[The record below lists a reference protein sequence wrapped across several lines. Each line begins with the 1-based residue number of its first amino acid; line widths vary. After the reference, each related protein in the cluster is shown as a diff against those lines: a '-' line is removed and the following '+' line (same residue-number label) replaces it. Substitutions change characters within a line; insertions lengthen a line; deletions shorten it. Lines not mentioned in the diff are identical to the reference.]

1 MVEIKAII
9 VDDEER
15 ARNTLSSLLENF
27 CPEIKIIA
35 TCSNVPEAAI
45 AINKFKPDV
54 VFLDVEMPDYNGFEL
69 LSFFRDIDFEI
80 IFVTAYTEY
89 AIKAFE
95 ISAIDYIL
103 KPIDIDQLKN
113 SVEKLKHKKQFVHM
127 QEQIELLK
135 ESYSNTGSEIR
146 KIALSMSNGL
156 TFVEVSDIIFLE
168 ADGAYTSFLL
178 KNGQK
183 FVVSKKLKFYEDM
196 LSNRP
201 FFFRTHRS
209 YFINLNYIKKY
220 SRSENVIIM
229 DNEASI
235 TVSRDRKQDFE
246 ALLKELRISI

>member
-1 MVEIKAII
+1 MSVIKAII

-15 ARNTLSSLLENF
+15 ARNTLSSLLKSY
-27 CPEIKIIA
+27 CPEIEVL
-35 TCSNVPEAAI
+35 TECSNVPEAAI

-69 LSFFRDIDFEI
+69 LSFFREVDFDI

-95 ISAIDYIL
+95 ISAVDYIL

-113 SVEKLKHKKQFVHM
+113 SVEKLKQIKLHSQM

-135 ESYSNTGSEIR
+135 ESYKGSDIR

-156 TFVEVSDIIFLE
+156 SFVEISDIVFLE
-168 ADGAYTSFLL
+168 ADGAYTTFYLM
-178 KNGQK
+178 NGQK
-183 FVVSKKLKFYEDM
+183 VVVSKKLKFYEDI
-196 LSNRP
+196 LSNRS

-209 YFINLNYIKKY
+209 YLVNVNYIKKY
-220 SRSENVIIM
+220 SRSENAILM
-229 DNEASI
+229 DNASTI
-235 TVSRDRKQDFE
+235 TISRERKHEFE
-246 ALLKELRISI
+246 SLLKELRVSI